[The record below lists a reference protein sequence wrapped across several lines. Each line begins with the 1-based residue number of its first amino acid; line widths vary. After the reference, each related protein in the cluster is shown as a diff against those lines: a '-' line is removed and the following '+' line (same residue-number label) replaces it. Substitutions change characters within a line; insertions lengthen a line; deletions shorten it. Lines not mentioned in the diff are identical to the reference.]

1 MATDCGCPELNP
13 KDWDLKRHDWQE
25 RAFYVTKHR
34 QVFHMPLGIE
44 RAIATGMDAVKKKR
58 YRPAE
63 PFLMLDAETGLFS
76 AKMMLALAEAPT
88 GDPEIEV
95 IRNATLYSKYFR
107 GEFRDLGQAVRQLV
121 EYVRSQQQTPKQLY
135 SWYATCPRCWET
147 RGKETVLFAQ
157 V

>member
-1 MATDCGCPELNP
+1 MATDCGCPDLDP

-34 QVFHMPLGIE
+34 QVLHMPLGIE
-44 RAIATGMDAVKKKR
+44 RAIATGMDAIRRKG
-58 YRPAE
+58 YRLAD

-76 AKMMLALAEAPT
+76 AKMMLALGDVPT
-88 GDPEIEV
+88 GDPEVEV

-107 GEFRDLGQAVRQLV
+107 GEFKDLGQALKLLLEHVRAQQLA
-121 EYVRSQQQTPKQLY
+121 PKQLY
-135 SWYATCPRCWET
+135 SWYATCPKCWAT
-147 RGKETVLFAQ
+147 KGKETVLFAQ